1 MNYRTN
7 AVMSFIINLNIVSM
21 KTKLLFF
28 FLMSCGL
35 ASAQT
40 YSFNTV
46 TPIPDG
52 AGTSCA
58 SGATSIGNVV
68 TTINVPLTPAI
79 TDPTKVT
86 INLDLVHTWL
96 GDVVAKLGTPSG
108 ASCALIKRMGATS
121 DTSCGDS
128 SDFASGNIL
137 SFNAANTTTINV
149 VTPGS
154 TQSIPAGSYAPTAG
168 ASTFPT
174 DIPLCNLSTF
184 LNGVVVN
191 GNWTMTLYDNGEEDT
206 GSLNSWQII
215 FSTGFDLDTQDFLF
229 TKRISVLGNPFTE
242 NLNLKLNE
250 PGDTVLR
257 IYSIDGREVFTKS
270 YAANDVSQNIN
281 IDSSSW
287 QQGIYLLVP
296 EVEGRKLN
304 AIKLAKK

>member
-1 MNYRTN
+1 
-7 AVMSFIINLNIVSM
+7 M

-35 ASAQT
+35 TNAQT

-52 AGTSCA
+52 VGSSCA

-68 TTINVPLTPAI
+68 TTINVPISATI

-96 GDVVAKLGTPSG
+96 GDVVAKLGTPG
-108 ASCALIKRMGATS
+108 GTSCALIKRMGSTT

-128 SDFASGNIL
+128 SDFATGNVL

-149 VTPGS
+149 VTPS
-154 TQSIPAGSYAPTAG
+154 AVQSIPAGSYAPTG
-168 ASTFPT
+168 GTSSFPT
-174 DIPLCNLSTF
+174 DAPLCNLTTF
-184 LNGVVVN
+184 LNGVAVN
-191 GNWTMTLYDNGEEDT
+191 GNWTMTLYDNGNEDT

-215 FSTGFDLDTQDFLF
+215 FSTGFDLDTKDFLF

-242 NLNLKLNE
+242 TLTLKLNE
-250 PGDTVLR
+250 PGDTLLR
-257 IYSIDGREVFTKS
+257 IYSIDGREVFTTS
-270 YAANDVSQNIN
+270 YDANDVSQNIT

-287 QQGIYLLVP
+287 QQGIYLLIP
-296 EVEGRKLN
+296 EVGGHKLN

>member
-1 MNYRTN
+1 
-7 AVMSFIINLNIVSM
+7 M

-28 FLMSCGL
+28 FLVSCGL
-35 ASAQT
+35 ANAQT

-52 AGTSCA
+52 VGSSCA
-58 SGATSIGNVV
+58 SGATTIGSVV
-68 TTINVPLTPAI
+68 TTINVPLTPTI

-149 VTPGS
+149 TTPGS

-168 ASTFPT
+168 TSTFPT

-184 LNGVVVN
+184 LNGVAVN

-206 GSLNSWQII
+206 GSLNAWQII

-242 NLNLKLNE
+242 TLNLKLNE

-270 YAANDVSQNIN
+270 YAANDVTQNIN